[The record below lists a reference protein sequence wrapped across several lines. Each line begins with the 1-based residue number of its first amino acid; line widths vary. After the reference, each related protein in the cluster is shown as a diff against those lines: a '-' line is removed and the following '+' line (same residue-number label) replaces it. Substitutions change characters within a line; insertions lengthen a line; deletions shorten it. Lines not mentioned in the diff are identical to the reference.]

1 MHLENEFSQTDS
13 DSDAGIKSNPTK
25 KESSIANWTP
35 KKRAWTPA
43 LPKQFKLLYYVCK
56 CLL

>member
-25 KESSIANWTP
+25 KGIFNC
-35 KKRAWTPA
+35 
-43 LPKQFKLLYYVCK
+43 KLDT
-56 CLL
+56 

>member
-35 KKRAWTPA
+35 KKTS
-43 LPKQFKLLYYVCK
+43 LDSSVTKTI
-56 CLL
+56 